1 MSELQ
6 NYFPIWN
13 KLTETEQA
21 LLLKNARLEKAEKG
35 KIIREGSTCVGL
47 LVITSGQLRAYIT
60 SAEGRQIT
68 IYRLL
73 DYDICLFS
81 ASCMMKDIQFEITI
95 EAEKE
100 SECFVIPAPVYKE
113 LMNSSLVVADYTN
126 QLLASRI
133 TEVMWLVDQ
142 VLFKSIDKRLASFLL
157 EESNLEDT
165 TTLEITHEKIASHI
179 GSAREVI
186 TRMLKYFQAEKLVKL
201 SRGSIELT
209 DIERLSALVEH

>member
-6 NYFPIWN
+6 QYFPIWN
-13 KLTETEQA
+13 KLTEKEQA
-21 LLLKNARLEKAEKG
+21 LLLKNARLENAEKG
-35 KIIREGSTCVGL
+35 KIIRQGSSCVGL

-100 SECFVIPAPVYKE
+100 SEFFVIPAPIYKE
-113 LMNSSLVVADYTN
+113 LMNNSLVIANYTN

-142 VLFKSIDKRLASFLL
+142 VLFKSLDKRLASFLL
-157 EESNLEDT
+157 EESNLEDAV
-165 TTLEITHEKIASHI
+165 TLEITHEKIASHI

-201 SRGSIELT
+201 SRGSIELI
-209 DIERLSALVEH
+209 DIKRLSELV

>member
-100 SECFVIPAPVYKE
+100 SEFFVIPAPVYKE
-113 LMNSSLVVADYTN
+113 LMNSSLVVANYTN

-186 TRMLKYFQAEKLVKL
+186 TRMLKYFQSEKLVKL

>member
-81 ASCMMKDIQFEITI
+81 ASCIDRKSTR
-95 EAEKE
+95 
-100 SECFVIPAPVYKE
+100 
-113 LMNSSLVVADYTN
+113 LNSSHL
-126 QLLASRI
+126 
-133 TEVMWLVDQ
+133 
-142 VLFKSIDKRLASFLL
+142 
-157 EESNLEDT
+157 
-165 TTLEITHEKIASHI
+165 
-179 GSAREVI
+179 
-186 TRMLKYFQAEKLVKL
+186 
-201 SRGSIELT
+201 
-209 DIERLSALVEH
+209 

>member
-100 SECFVIPAPVYKE
+100 SEFFVIPAPVYKE
-113 LMNSSLVVADYTN
+113 LMNSSLVVANYTN

>member
-1 MSELQ
+1 
-6 NYFPIWN
+6 
-13 KLTETEQA
+13 
-21 LLLKNARLEKAEKG
+21 
-35 KIIREGSTCVGL
+35 
-47 LVITSGQLRAYIT
+47 
-60 SAEGRQIT
+60 
-68 IYRLL
+68 
-73 DYDICLFS
+73 
-81 ASCMMKDIQFEITI
+81 MKDIQFEITI
-95 EAEKE
+95 ETEKE
-100 SECFVIPAPVYKE
+100 SEFFVIPAPVYKE
-113 LMNSSLVVADYTN
+113 LMNSSLVVANYTN

>member
-1 MSELQ
+1 MNELQ

-13 KLTETEQA
+13 KLTEIEQA
-21 LLLKNARLEKAEKG
+21 LLLKNTRLEKAEKG

-100 SECFVIPAPVYKE
+100 SEFFVIPAPVYKE
-113 LMNSSLVVADYTN
+113 LMNSSLVVANYTN

-186 TRMLKYFQAEKLVKL
+186 TRMLKYFQSEKLVKL

>member
-1 MSELQ
+1 
-6 NYFPIWN
+6 
-13 KLTETEQA
+13 
-21 LLLKNARLEKAEKG
+21 
-35 KIIREGSTCVGL
+35 
-47 LVITSGQLRAYIT
+47 
-60 SAEGRQIT
+60 
-68 IYRLL
+68 
-73 DYDICLFS
+73 
-81 ASCMMKDIQFEITI
+81 
-95 EAEKE
+95 
-100 SECFVIPAPVYKE
+100 
-113 LMNSSLVVADYTN
+113 MNSSLVVANYTN